1 MSDESLSL
9 PIIPSSPSL
18 QSHLAALDHLSLQ
31 LQHLTSSTARPVRL
45 PLGSKAS
52 MVGHI
57 VHTNDI
63 KVNIGCGYWV
73 DMTAQEASEY
83 VKRRKDQLLEEHAR
97 MLEGHTRPAAV
108 ERLENEVSGIINKGK
123 EGQRRLVETKVGFH
137 PIFHRMPE
145 TDVAGPSNSSAED
158 EEGKVFNGKEA
169 PQTQTKQTE
178 VQTLSSQ
185 LSTTDLTN
193 TSTQNL
199 HPSPTGT
206 TIQSVRPKDS
216 EQSVGA
222 SLVELLDDQDGS
234 DGAIGVSGNS
244 LGDNTTTNEDGL
256 PIHEIRETLSGETI
270 GPPPPPSTS
279 STAPE
284 QPIEE
289 KEDDY
294 FAPEAVARRA
304 ALRRRLFN
312 EDTSS
317 DEDEPPVQAT
327 IKAKGGIIRSS
338 STVTETSSSTAQAT
352 PPSPSSPSVRERRPS
367 SSQPLPSKS
376 ILKPSN
382 PPTSK
387 KSVTFDPSLP
397 SPPTSPAPDESLSQM
412 SKRFGFPLPLAVSD
426 ESTSNSGEFSVKP
439 VPVIPPPQPRKRDDT
454 SGFAG
459 FKRGFLDGSSR
470 MTTKLSQAEYDKN
483 KLRDLMDM
491 MGNQTRDITPSSII
505 EKASSSPSTLASP
518 STATTK
524 GDKAFNDPPP
534 KSKIKKQSL
543 FSQRLSQPEIDASA
557 PNIQTT
563 STARIPNLP
572 KVSESKGTNTIKSG
586 VVEKP
591 PVVQHGVKERLD
603 NLKIVER
610 PISNGIKAPKKS
622 EIDVSVGRTNYT
634 TNGENKHPN
643 QNQVPTEDN
652 NEEEEEEDEDDDDDE
667 FSEYSTGE
675 EDEYDLD
682 QALLAREVALE
693 YHKRQTYKPL
703 NRDLDDP
710 LFDEL
715 QEGEGE
721 GGEGEGGVMLGLPRI
736 SEFGEPMIINPKP
749 EDLRRFIRV
758 GKLENGNLVL
768 APGEE
773 SLETDDEDQDEENRE
788 DGEGRKERRENREN
802 IKKKLMGLEIPTSQ
816 LIEQERQ
823 DKERKNVEKGK
834 KKQYEDWEK
843 SLPPILSNDNPEKG
857 EVAVDDKDKSK
868 SKPPIIPFV
877 PESPNISPNQSV
889 SISTTTPKPAIQ
901 TASEDGKPKKV
912 SRFKA
917 SRMGNN

>member
-1 MSDESLSL
+1 MSDRPLSL

-18 QSHLAALDHLSLQ
+18 QSHLTALDHLSLQ
-31 LQHLTSSTARPVRL
+31 LRHLTSSTTHPVRL

-52 MVGHI
+52 MVGDI

-83 VKRRKDQLLEEHAR
+83 VKRRNDQLLEEHAR
-97 MLEGHTRPAAV
+97 LLEGHTRLAAV
-108 ERLENEVSGIINKGK
+108 EKLEDEVSGIKNKRK
-123 EGQRRLVETKVGFH
+123 EGKRRLVETKVGFH
-137 PIFHRMPE
+137 PIFHQMPE
-145 TDVAGPSNSSAED
+145 TAAAGPSNSSVED
-158 EEGKVFNGKEA
+158 EGVENTEREEASQYKMTEGE
-169 PQTQTKQTE
+169 Q
-178 VQTLSSQ
+178 SS
-185 LSTTDLTN
+185 SVSSKTDQTN
-193 TSTQNL
+193 TFTRNV
-199 HPSPTGT
+199 HPIPTDT
-206 TIQSVRPKDS
+206 AIQSVRPKDP
-216 EQSVGA
+216 EQSVSA

-234 DGAIGVSGNS
+234 DGEVEVSGNS
-244 LGDNTTTNEDGL
+244 LGDNTTTNEEGL

-279 STAPE
+279 TTAPE

-289 KEDDY
+289 EEDDY
-294 FAPEAVARRA
+294 FSPEAVARRA

-317 DEDEPPVQAT
+317 DEDERPVQAA

-338 STVTETSSSTAQAT
+338 NTVTEKPSSSAQAA
-352 PPSPSSPSVRERRPS
+352 PPSPSSPPVRERRPS

-382 PPTSK
+382 PPTLK

-459 FKRGFLDGSSR
+459 FKRGFLDGDSR
-470 MTTKLSQAEYDKN
+470 MTTKPFQSEHNEAKM
-483 KLRDLMDM
+483 RDLLHM
-491 MGNQTRDITPSSII
+491 MENEARDPTTPAVVEKATSSSSSI
-505 EKASSSPSTLASP
+505 SASP
-518 STATTK
+518 STKAK

-534 KSKIKKQSL
+534 KSKVKKQSL

-572 KVSESKGTNTIKSG
+572 KVSESKSTNTIKSG
-586 VVEKP
+586 VIEKA
-591 PVVQHGVKERLD
+591 PVVQQGVKERLD

-634 TNGENKHPN
+634 TNGENKTSN
-643 QNQVPTEDN
+643 QNEVTTKDN
-652 NEEEEEEDEDDDDDE
+652 EEEEDEDDDDDE

-710 LFDEL
+710 HFDDL

-721 GGEGEGGVMLGLPRI
+721 GGERGGGVMLGLPRI

-823 DKERKNVEKGK
+823 DRERKNVEKGK

-843 SLPPILSNDNPEKG
+843 SLPPILSNDNPKKG
-857 EVAVDDKDKSK
+857 EVVLDDKDKSK
-868 SKPPIIPFV
+868 SKPPIIPLV
-877 PESPNISPNQSV
+877 PESPIISPDRSV
-889 SISTTTPKPAIQ
+889 STPTTAPATQ
-901 TASEDGKPKKV
+901 TASEDVKPKKV

-917 SRMGNN
+917 SRMGNT

>member
-1 MSDESLSL
+1 MSDRPLSL

-18 QSHLAALDHLSLQ
+18 HSHLAALDHLSLQ
-31 LQHLTSSTARPVRL
+31 LQHLTTFTTRPARI
-45 PLGSKAS
+45 PLGTKAS
-52 MVGHI
+52 MLGDI
-57 VHTNDI
+57 LHTNDI

-97 MLEGHTRPAAV
+97 LLEGHRRPAAV
-108 ERLENEVSGIINKGK
+108 DRLEKKVSDVKSKGK
-123 EGQRRLVETKVGFH
+123 EGKRRLVDPKVGFH
-137 PIFHRMPE
+137 PVFHKMPE
-145 TDVAGPSNSSAED
+145 TDVAGSSNSSAED
-158 EEGKVFNGKEA
+158 EEGKAINGEEA
-169 PQTQTKQTE
+169 PQAQAKQIE
-178 VQTLSSQ
+178 IQTLSSE
-185 LSTTDLTN
+185 SSKTDLTN

-199 HPSPTGT
+199 HSSRTDST
-206 TIQSVRPKDS
+206 TQSVRIKDS
-216 EQSVGA
+216 EQSVGS
-222 SLVELLDDQDGS
+222 SLLELLDDKDGS
-234 DGAIGVSGNS
+234 VGAVGVSGNS
-244 LGDNTTTNEDGL
+244 LGDSTTTNEEGL

-289 KEDDY
+289 IEDDY
-294 FAPEAVARRA
+294 FSPEAVARRA

-317 DEDEPPVQAT
+317 EEDEPPVQAA

-338 STVTETSSSTAQAT
+338 NTVTETSSGTAQAT
-352 PPSPSSPSVRERRPS
+352 PPSPSSPPVRERRPS
-367 SSQPLPSKS
+367 CSQPLPSKS

-382 PPTSK
+382 PPTLK

-397 SPPTSPAPDESLSQM
+397 SPPTSPASDESLSQM

-439 VPVIPPPQPRKRDDT
+439 VPVIPPPRPRKRDDT

-470 MTTKLSQAEYDKN
+470 TITKPLQAEYDTDKM
-483 KLRDLMDM
+483 KDLLDLME
-491 MGNQTRDITPSSII
+491 NTARNAITPAVT
-505 EKASSSPSTLASP
+505 ENATSSSALTSSD
-518 STATTK
+518 

-534 KSKIKKQSL
+534 QSKMKKQSL

-563 STARIPNLP
+563 STTRIPNLP
-572 KVSESKGTNTIKSG
+572 KVSESKGTNTIKPG
-586 VVEKP
+586 VIEKP

-610 PISNGIKAPKKS
+610 PISNGIKAPMKS

-634 TNGENKHPN
+634 TIGKNKHTN
-643 QNQVPTEDN
+643 QSKVLAKDN
-652 NEEEEEEDEDDDDDE
+652 NEEEEEDDEDDDDDE

-710 LFDEL
+710 HFNEL

-721 GGEGEGGVMLGLPRI
+721 GGEGGGGVMLGLPRI

-773 SLETDDEDQDEENRE
+773 SLETDEEDQDEENRE

-816 LIEQERQ
+816 LIEQERT
-823 DKERKNVEKGK
+823 DRERKNVDKGK

-843 SLPPILSNDNPEKG
+843 SLPPILSSDNSNTKSNDNKQ
-857 EVAVDDKDKSK
+857 EVVEDDKDKSK
-868 SKPPIIPFV
+868 SKPPIIPLV
-877 PESPNISPNQSV
+877 PESPIISPDQSV
-889 SISTTTPKPAIQ
+889 STPTTTPG
-901 TASEDGKPKKV
+901 TATSEGVKPKKV

-917 SRMGNN
+917 SRMANN